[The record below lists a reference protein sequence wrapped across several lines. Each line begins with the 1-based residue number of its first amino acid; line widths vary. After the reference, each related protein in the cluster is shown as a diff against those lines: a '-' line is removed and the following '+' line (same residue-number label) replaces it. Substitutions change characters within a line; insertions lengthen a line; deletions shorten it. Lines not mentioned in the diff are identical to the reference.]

1 MIETAARSG
10 GWFIPAFLCAMFI
23 SCAAPVVGVIAS
35 QHEAIAGK
43 RPKDPTCPDCK
54 PANRPFRAHPQSVEA
69 LAVAE

>member
-23 SCAAPVVGVIAS
+23 SCAAPVAGVIAS
-35 QHEAIAGK
+35 HPETIAAK
-43 RPKDPTCPDCK
+43 RPKGPSCPDCK
-54 PANRPFRAHPQSVEA
+54 PANRPFRVHQQSAEA